1 MGPTEEDFP
10 VLKRDEEFAKEVFGV
25 FKDGS
30 REKIREKI
38 LDPRLSLAL
47 KCPEFGVS
55 LASKLLTQVT
65 NGDKIVLE
73 KLDQCITTT
82 HDDPNNEDH
91 GVKID
96 YRFLVDDDSR
106 NFSLLKDILEV
117 PRSATVDI
125 MDHPVITTFITRRWP
140 RSMFFTMALVY
151 LLFVLTFTAYLL
163 FTFSRHDTGLL
174 GKLFGKTCTVDEWN
188 ICKDTLEKA
197 GENKEYFNQTTDC
210 TRACLTLTPF
220 KACSDEDPWMC
231 ASEILL
237 VLSLIILLAQEIWQ
251 AIALRADYFREAE
264 NFFEWFII
272 VLSLVCF
279 FLPEGEY
286 LSALSSIT
294 VLLAW
299 IQLIFIIGR
308 LPSYVGEFSVMYY
321 ASVKK
326 VLMISLGFLCM
337 IVAFGLAFFFLH
349 FEFTGGKGGN
359 IFTTLSKAL
368 ITSFVWFMGGVD
380 LDSLWTESE
389 VGGLGGGEVGAIAMV
404 LLMAMMLF
412 GTLIMF
418 NLIVATIIT
427 DMAWLKE
434 EAKDTNLRNQA
445 SNEVQAGVATKPFR
459 RGKSW
464 EKEKLQL
471 WVCLHSVCGPCG
483 KENVT
488 NDEKSRILDIIEKG
502 SAFLLLLFYYPNR
515 TPSSDL
521 K

>member
-1 MGPTEEDFP
+1 MGPAEEDFP
-10 VLKRDEEFAKEVFGV
+10 TLKRDEEFAKDVFGV

-38 LDPRLSLAL
+38 LDRRLSLAL

-73 KLDQCITTT
+73 KLDQCITTI
-82 HDDPNNEDH
+82 HDDPNHEDH
-91 GVKID
+91 GVRID
-96 YRFLVDDDSR
+96 YRYLVDDDSR
-106 NFSLLKDILEV
+106 NFFLLKDILEV

-140 RSMFFTMALVY
+140 RFLFLIMSLVY
-151 LLFVLTFTAYLL
+151 CLFVATFTAHLL
-163 FTFSRHDTGLL
+163 FIFSRHDDPFG
-174 GKLFGKTCTVDEWN
+174 FGKECSDGEWN
-188 ICKDTLEKA
+188 VCKRTLETALGGKN
-197 GENKEYFNQTTDC
+197 ENKRDFNQTTDC
-210 TRACLTLTPF
+210 TRACLGLAPF
-220 KACSDEDPWMC
+220 QACYKNNNDPLMC
-231 ASEILL
+231 ASEVALL
-237 VLSLIILLAQEIWQ
+237 LSIIVLLAQEIWQ
-251 AIALRADYFREAE
+251 IIALGADYFREAE

-272 VLSLVCF
+272 VLAFVILLFIRKS
-279 FLPEGEY
+279 EW
-286 LSALSSIT
+286 LSAISSIT

-299 IQLIFIIGR
+299 IQLIFILGR
-308 LPSYVGEFSVMYY
+308 LPSYMGEFSLMYY

-326 VLMISLGFLCM
+326 VLMIALGFFFM
-337 IVAFGLAFFFLH
+337 ILAFGLAFFFLH
-349 FEFTGGKGGN
+349 FEFTKGKGGT
-359 IFTTLSKAL
+359 IFTTLPKAL

-380 LDSLWTESE
+380 LDSLWAESKD
-389 VGGLGGGEVGAIAMV
+389 GIGGGEVEIIAMV

-445 SNEVQAGVATKPFR
+445 SNAVQAGVATKPFH
-459 RGKSW
+459 RGNSW
-464 EKEKLQL
+464 EKEQLEL

-488 NDEKSRILDIIEKG
+488 DDEKLRILGIIEKG
-502 SAFLLLLFYYPNR
+502 KGQKSSAE
-515 TPSSDL
+515 
-521 K
+521 

>member
-1 MGPTEEDFP
+1 MGPAEEDFP
-10 VLKRDEEFAKEVFGV
+10 TLKRDEEFAKEVFGV
-25 FKDGS
+25 FKDGN
-30 REKIREKI
+30 REKIRETI

-82 HDDPNNEDH
+82 HDDPNHKDH
-91 GVKID
+91 GVRID
-96 YRFLVDDDSR
+96 YRYLVDDDSR
-106 NFSLLKDILEV
+106 NFFLLKDILEV
-117 PRSATVDI
+117 PRSATIDI

-140 RSMFFTMALVY
+140 RLMFLSMALVY

-163 FTFSRHDTGLL
+163 FTFSKTDSSL
-174 GKLFGKTCTVDEWN
+174 GFGKACTDNEWN
-188 ICKDTLEKA
+188 ICLRTLEKV
-197 GENKEYFNQTTDC
+197 GLNKKDLNQTTDC
-210 TRACLTLTPF
+210 TRACLSLTPF
-220 KACSDEDPWMC
+220 KACSDSDPWMC
-231 ASEILL
+231 ASEIFL
-237 VLSLIILLAQEIWQ
+237 VLSLVVLLAQEIWQ

-272 VLSLVCF
+272 LLSFIVFF
-279 FLPEGEY
+279 FLKESEM
-286 LSALSSIT
+286 LSVISSIT

-299 IQLIFIIGR
+299 IQLIFILGR
-308 LPSYVGEFSVMYY
+308 LPSYMGEFSVMYY

-326 VLMISLGFLCM
+326 VLMISLGFVCM

-349 FEFTGGKGGN
+349 FEFTKGKGGT

-380 LDSLWTESE
+380 LDSLWAESE

-404 LLMAMMLF
+404 LLCAMMLF

-427 DMAWLKE
+427 DMDWLKE

-445 SNEVQAGVATKPFR
+445 SNAVQAGVATKPFH

-471 WVCLHSVCGPCG
+471 WVCLHSVCGSCG

-502 SAFLLLLFYYPNR
+502 KGQQKSEEIR
-515 TPSSDL
+515 S
-521 K
+521 